1 MEIIKRNKTAQRAAF
16 TKVYTKL
23 ESVLINENA
32 NAGEIELCL
41 HLLKQKTGSLELTH
55 NEYLDA
61 LTDETEFMTEFNIVE
76 EYREKALIME
86 FKSKRVLEKIKSKQ
100 NNNESSHFGDN
111 SHLAV
116 CENPYKNTSPR
127 LPELE
132 LYKFG
137 GELRNWLTFWNQFK
151 SIHENKNLTNC
162 DTFHYLVQWT
172 KIKSEARD
180 LIESFPITH
189 ENYPLAIESL
199 TERYGRKERYC
210 EEFPKKLQDSFY
222 VDNCVTS
229 VQNNAELEIFVE
241 SATNVMKEGMLDRRG
256 CESSALSASSES
268 TRSPVLGLI
277 LDKNLD
283 TLEIDSESLEFDERE
298 KITKRKILSLVSQ
311 VFDPTDFLAPVRIQP
326 KILLQATWKTKES
339 WNDEVNNEIKKNFL
353 KWRKQF
359 KYFKN
364 IKIPRWLSVMKK
376 SNLSI
381 HTFVDVSKTAY
392 AACIFLRSEF
402 RVNEIRW
409 KFNTPSMMGREGINK
424 AARKST
430 GKISRK
436 RWNH

>member
-23 ESVLINENA
+23 ESVMINENA

-41 HLLKQKTGSLELTH
+41 HLLKQKTDSLELTH

-61 LTDETEFMTEFNIVE
+61 LTDETEFITEFNIVE
-76 EYREKALIME
+76 EYREKALNME

-100 NNNESSHFGDN
+100 NNNESSNFGDN

-137 GELRNWLTFWNQFK
+137 GELRDWLTFWNQFK
-151 SIHENKNLTNC
+151 NIHENKNLTNC
-162 DTFHYLVQWT
+162 DKFHYLVQST
-172 KIKSEARD
+172 KIKSEARE
-180 LIESFPITH
+180 LIESFPITD

-199 TERYGRKERYC
+199 TERYGRKERYYG
-210 EEFPKKLQDSFY
+210 EFSNKLQDSFY

-256 CESSALSASSES
+256 CESSALSASSER

-277 LDKNLD
+277 WDKNLNA
-283 TLEIDSESLEFDERE
+283 LEIDTEYLEFDERE
-298 KITKRKILSLVSQ
+298 KITKREILSLVSP
-311 VFDPTDFLAPVRIQP
+311 VFDPIGFLAPVMIQP
-326 KILLQATWKTKES
+326 KILLQATWKAKES
-339 WNDEVNNEIKKNFL
+339 WDEEVNNEIK
-353 KWRKQF
+353 
-359 KYFKN
+359 
-364 IKIPRWLSVMKK
+364 
-376 SNLSI
+376 
-381 HTFVDVSKTAY
+381 
-392 AACIFLRSEF
+392 
-402 RVNEIRW
+402 
-409 KFNTPSMMGREGINK
+409 
-424 AARKST
+424 
-430 GKISRK
+430 
-436 RWNH
+436 